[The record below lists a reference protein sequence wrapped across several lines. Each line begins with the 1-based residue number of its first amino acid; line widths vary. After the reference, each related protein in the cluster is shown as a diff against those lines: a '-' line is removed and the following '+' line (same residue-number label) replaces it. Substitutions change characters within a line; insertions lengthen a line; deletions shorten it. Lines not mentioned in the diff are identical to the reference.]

1 MEVIMKKKAFF
12 TSRNITFLAV
22 LLALVIVLQ
31 IFGGYIKIGPV
42 NFTLTLVPIVL
53 GAVMLGPLAGLI
65 LGFAFGLVTLI
76 NGVVGNDVFTFYLF
90 SQQPVFTTVLCFVKA
105 IAAGLAASY
114 AYRLIVKK
122 NQYAAVFT
130 AAIVAPV
137 VNTGLF
143 ILGGLM
149 MSGTIAGFMQSVGNT
164 ASVVYFLIIGCAGI
178 NFLVELGLN
187 LVAAPA
193 LYRVSGLCIKSPA
206 AEDTDENP
214 LSEPRKIG

>member
-1 MEVIMKKKAFF
+1 MKKKAFF

-90 SQQPVFTTVLCFVKA
+90 SQQPVFTTVLCFAKA

-114 AYRLIVKK
+114 TYRLIVKK

-193 LYRVSGLCIKSPA
+193 LYRVSGLFIKSPA

>member
-1 MEVIMKKKAFF
+1 MRTGKRRRLE
-12 TSRNITFLAV
+12 SRFPPSLFALYLVT
-22 LLALVIVLQ
+22 LLLMSGIH
-31 IFGGYIKIGPV
+31 I
-42 NFTLTLVPIVL
+42 
-53 GAVMLGPLAGLI
+53 
-65 LGFAFGLVTLI
+65 GLVTLI

-193 LYRVSGLCIKSPA
+193 LYRVSGLFIKSPA

>member
-76 NGVVGNDVFTFYLF
+76 NGRRRQRRVHLLSLF
-90 SQQPVFTTVLCFVKA
+90 AATCLHDGPLLCQSDRGG
-105 IAAGLAASY
+105 AGCKLRVSAHRKEKSVRGGV
-114 AYRLIVKK
+114 YRGDRR
-122 NQYAAVFT
+122 A
-130 AAIVAPV
+130 V

-193 LYRVSGLCIKSPA
+193 LYRVSGLFIKSPA